1 MKHSVCSVS
10 LPPYSQMMSGLT
22 FILSKAFW
30 QALLA
35 AIFVKKCADGDC
47 STQQTRNKL
56 DIHHNNLIPTLIKLA
71 ESTAAKSRNVKTCEK
86 CRLHVLHGL
95 T

>member
-10 LPPYSQMMSGLT
+10 LPPYSQMMSGPT

-56 DIHHNNLIPTLIKLA
+56 DIYHNNLIPTLIKLA
-71 ESTAAKSRNVKTCEK
+71 ESTAAKSRNVKTCE
-86 CRLHVLHGL
+86 
-95 T
+95 